1 MRRPD
6 DGQNFS
12 IYFVQEEEV
21 TVFLL
26 KQGLMFWMR
35 KLKLGTAKDGEK
47 DVSDPNRDKLNAKND
62 SPVSFANSQLP
73 RRLFRPSSSPSPLTR
88 LFLQGIT

>member
-47 DVSDPNRDKLNAKND
+47 DVSAQATRIETSLMLKMTPPFLSQILN
-62 SPVSFANSQLP
+62 
-73 RRLFRPSSSPSPLTR
+73 
-88 LFLQGIT
+88 FLAVYLDHLHHRHR

>member
-21 TVFLL
+21 TVFL
-26 KQGLMFWMR
+26 
-35 KLKLGTAKDGEK
+35 LKLGTAKDGEK

-88 LFLQGIT
+88 SFLQGIT